1 MSSAIANH
9 KAVPVTIARG
19 QGCYLFDNRG
29 RRYLDFMG
37 GWCVGTVGW
46 SHPGMAKAIAQQAQ
60 GHFFT
65 VASFRL
71 DVQEQLAE
79 ELLRRAPGKMSR
91 VYRCTSGSEAVELAI
106 KCARAATGKKTIIA
120 FDDVYHGHTYGAASL
135 GIALTPAM
143 SPGVPF
149 FEKLPLPKTAE
160 QAKRALLALHRL
172 LRTRRD
178 VAAVMTEPVWTNA
191 GCFIPPA
198 DFLPQVEALCRE
210 YNVLFIMDEVA
221 AGMGRCGRWY
231 ASELWNLTPDIITLG
246 KGLTGGY
253 ASLGATL
260 VTNTVYKRAKNIPH
274 YSTFGWC
281 LTDAAATLA
290 NIRFMEKEQ
299 LVENAAKVGTFLLN
313 ELKPLAALRKVK
325 MVRGQGMV
333 LAIEFKLPRAPKVAF
348 DCYRKGL
355 LVEFSDARTLF
366 ISPPLALTRAQ
377 AKAGATIVKQTCGLS

>member
-9 KAVPVTIARG
+9 KAIPVTIARG
-19 QGCYLFDNRG
+19 QGCYLFDDRG

-46 SHPGMAKAIAQQAQ
+46 SHVGMAKAIAQQAQ

-71 DVQEQLAE
+71 NLQEQLAR
-79 ELLRRAPGKMSR
+79 ELLQRAPGKLAR

-135 GIALTPAM
+135 GTALTVPI

-149 FEKLPLPKTAE
+149 FEKIPLPKTVD
-160 QAKRALLALHRL
+160 QAKRALRTLHRL
-172 LRTRRD
+172 LRTRHD

-198 DFLPQVEALCRE
+198 DFLPQVEALCRD

-221 AGMGRCGRWY
+221 SGMGRCGQWY
-231 ASELWNLTPDIITLG
+231 ASDLWGLTPDIITLG

-260 VTNTVYKRAKNIPH
+260 VTNAVYKRARQIPH

-290 NIRFMEKEQ
+290 NIRFMETER
-299 LVENAAKVGTFLLN
+299 LVENAVKVGTYLLN

-325 MVRGQGMV
+325 MVRGLGMV
-333 LAIEFKLPRAPKVAF
+333 LAIEFKLPRAPKVAL
-348 DCYRKGL
+348 DCYRRGL
-355 LVEFSDARTLF
+355 LVELSDAHTLF
-366 ISPPLALTRAQ
+366 MSPPLILTRAQ
-377 AKAGATIVKQTCGLS
+377 AKAGVRIIKQVCGLS